1 MQCQGTVDSADALV
15 VPRLPL
21 VSQIIAHLATEGYR
35 QPFLFPSIAAVAVEG
50 TLLSGGKGSYWG
62 MMAGAIVL
70 TLITSLLTT
79 MQMPDSVRR
88 MVLGAT
94 LLILI
99 SIYGRQRALRQ

>member
-1 MQCQGTVDSADALV
+1 
-15 VPRLPL
+15 
-21 VSQIIAHLATEGYR
+21 
-35 QPFLFPSIAAVAVEG
+35 
-50 TLLSGGKGSYWG
+50 
-62 MMAGAIVL
+62 MAGAIVL

-94 LLILI
+94 LLVLI

>member
-1 MQCQGTVDSADALV
+1 G
-15 VPRLPL
+15 
-21 VSQIIAHLATEGYR
+21 
-35 QPFLFPSIAAVAVEG
+35 G

-62 MMAGAIVL
+62 TMAGAIVL

-94 LLILI
+94 LLVLI

>member
-1 MQCQGTVDSADALV
+1 
-15 VPRLPL
+15 
-21 VSQIIAHLATEGYR
+21 
-35 QPFLFPSIAAVAVEG
+35 
-50 TLLSGGKGSYWG
+50 LLSGGKGSYWG
-62 MMAGAIVL
+62 SMAGAIVL

-99 SIYGRQRALRQ
+99 SIYGRQQALRQ

>member
-1 MQCQGTVDSADALV
+1 
-15 VPRLPL
+15 
-21 VSQIIAHLATEGYR
+21 
-35 QPFLFPSIAAVAVEG
+35 
-50 TLLSGGKGSYWG
+50 LLSGGKGSYWG
-62 MMAGAIVL
+62 TMAGAIVL

-99 SIYGRQRALRQ
+99 SIYGRQQALRQ